1 MDGIV
6 LELQREAMDKNADVE
21 SLLRKAYVIARKL
34 KLSDFGYNV
43 SKRDMGKKMYQ
54 NIE

>member
-34 KLSDFGYNV
+34 KLSDFEEWIWE
-43 SKRDMGKKMYQ
+43 KRCTR
-54 NIE
+54 I